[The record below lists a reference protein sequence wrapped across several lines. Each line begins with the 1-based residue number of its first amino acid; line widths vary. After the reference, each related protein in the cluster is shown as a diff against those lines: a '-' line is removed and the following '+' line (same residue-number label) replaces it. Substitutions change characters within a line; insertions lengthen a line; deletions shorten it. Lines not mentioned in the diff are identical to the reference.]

1 MYESFYGLRERPFN
15 LTPDPK
21 FLYLSEKH
29 KEAFAHLLYGIKNRS
44 GFVMITGEI
53 GTGKTTLCRNL
64 LNQLDSNTEVA
75 FIFNPFLSAIEL
87 MKKINQE
94 FGIESDADTV
104 LELTEELNVHLLHS
118 SAMGKDCVL
127 VIDEAQNLSPQV
139 LEQIRLLSN
148 LETDTEKLLQIIL
161 IGQPELAEKLALR
174 ELRQLNQRI
183 TARYHLKSLSASE
196 TLQYIA
202 YRIHVA
208 GGRKRINFTKAAVT
222 QVYKLAGGVPRMI
235 NALCDRTLLIGYTKE
250 QHVISAKL
258 VKQAEKEIRGE
269 KIRAPKEPRTRWRRL
284 IPSPALLLILAVA
297 IVLIHYLVSPLDRFA
312 QELNHFNRILT
323 GSTEAVPGTPESGAA
338 RTAAE
343 AASDAT
349 SPAVPVQ
356 PATEE
361 PLRQVL
367 NRLNAAGAGKNAQQL
382 APVLAELDAEKALQ
396 GGLETLLSLWN
407 RPSPS
412 EYPAKGD
419 ADTLVR
425 FLEAQGLASEHIR
438 PSAEHLAAIN
448 LPGLVR
454 LHAGEITC
462 WLGLVR
468 MDQETVTLLPA
479 VNKRIIVPLKE
490 FSLYYAKEAVFS
502 WNDAGFSGPVLVL
515 GQKGPQI
522 EALKEKLRR
531 AGLLDAGNTGD
542 TFDKATEKAVMRIQE
557 LAGLKADGKAGRQVR
572 LALASFSAD
581 VPTLQERPAA
591 GNAAESEGGAPAD
604 AAAITAAETVSKVPA
619 PAKQDPLKKAV
630 VAEKTAP
637 VRKPSGETPAQKTAA
652 PAAEKE
658 IIFTAAEP
666 SAASESNT
674 DSSLS
679 EERDAAAP
687 GQESSL
693 LRLLGAPADGVREEE
708 EKVSAPSVLSVGGE
722 KLIEERELPE
732 PGVPFIAPGY
742 APEGLPSSATMPV
755 TGSSPLVPAAR
766 ESAYQ

>member
-269 KIRAPKEPRTRWRRL
+269 KITAPKEPRTRWRRL

-367 NRLNAAGAGKNAQQL
+367 NRLNA
-382 APVLAELDAEKALQ
+382 
-396 GGLETLLSLWN
+396 
-407 RPSPS
+407 
-412 EYPAKGD
+412 
-419 ADTLVR
+419 
-425 FLEAQGLASEHIR
+425 
-438 PSAEHLAAIN
+438 
-448 LPGLVR
+448 
-454 LHAGEITC
+454 
-462 WLGLVR
+462 
-468 MDQETVTLLPA
+468 
-479 VNKRIIVPLKE
+479 
-490 FSLYYAKEAVFS
+490 
-502 WNDAGFSGPVLVL
+502 
-515 GQKGPQI
+515 
-522 EALKEKLRR
+522 
-531 AGLLDAGNTGD
+531 
-542 TFDKATEKAVMRIQE
+542 
-557 LAGLKADGKAGRQVR
+557 
-572 LALASFSAD
+572 
-581 VPTLQERPAA
+581 
-591 GNAAESEGGAPAD
+591 
-604 AAAITAAETVSKVPA
+604 
-619 PAKQDPLKKAV
+619 
-630 VAEKTAP
+630 
-637 VRKPSGETPAQKTAA
+637 
-652 PAAEKE
+652 
-658 IIFTAAEP
+658 
-666 SAASESNT
+666 
-674 DSSLS
+674 
-679 EERDAAAP
+679 
-687 GQESSL
+687 
-693 LRLLGAPADGVREEE
+693 
-708 EKVSAPSVLSVGGE
+708 
-722 KLIEERELPE
+722 
-732 PGVPFIAPGY
+732 
-742 APEGLPSSATMPV
+742 
-755 TGSSPLVPAAR
+755 
-766 ESAYQ
+766 